1 MHVVQSS
8 LMLLGVLIQPCGNS
22 VVLIGRS
29 LSGTEPEQPGVCNL
43 FFHFH
48 GLYDDLFKLQKYLN
62 ARFSR
67 NDPVLDTLM
76 AHKRAWMD
84 ENDVTAYMK

>member
-43 FFHFH
+43 FLNFH
-48 GLYDDLFKLQKYLN
+48 GLYLIIKMHDRP
-62 ARFSR
+62 RF
-67 NDPVLDTLM
+67 P
-76 AHKRAWMD
+76 HKKKRI
-84 ENDVTAYMK
+84 V

>member
-1 MHVVQSS
+1 MSPD
-8 LMLLGVLIQPCGNS
+8 GVFEGIDYPYL
-22 VVLIGRS
+22 
-29 LSGTEPEQPGVCNL
+29 T
-43 FFHFH
+43 
-48 GLYDDLFKLQKYLN
+48 YDDLFKLQKYLN

-76 AHKRAWMD
+76 AHKRTWMD